1 MLQAAKGPRAHL
13 DWGPNVTLGRLKL
26 TASSIPSPKVPMMS
40 FRTLSA
46 AAVLSA
52 LLVSPAVHAKQ
63 EPYEGKVPGWK
74 FTIELEPS
82 GFVNCRAITSSGG
95 LDAIAAQRNDGHA
108 YFSIAAQGLRGKFPK
123 SQIIANGITWTVNAE
138 ANGSRLWF
146 PDIPVAGMEM
156 IMGSGMYE
164 FVLSNGQRNS
174 VDLTNRGAAAWAVV
188 RKCVK
193 SVFGK

>member
-1 MLQAAKGPRAHL
+1 LSPRL
-13 DWGPNVTLGRLKL
+13 SYGRLKL
-26 TASSIPSPKVPMMS
+26 APSANPSIEITMMR

-52 LLVSPAVHAKQ
+52 LLVSPAAQAKQ

-74 FTIELEPS
+74 FTIEMESS
-82 GFVNCRAITSSGG
+82 GYVNCRAITSSGG

-123 SQIIANGITWTVNAE
+123 SQVIANGITWTVNAE

-156 IMGSGMYE
+156 IMASGMYE

-188 RKCVK
+188 RNCVK